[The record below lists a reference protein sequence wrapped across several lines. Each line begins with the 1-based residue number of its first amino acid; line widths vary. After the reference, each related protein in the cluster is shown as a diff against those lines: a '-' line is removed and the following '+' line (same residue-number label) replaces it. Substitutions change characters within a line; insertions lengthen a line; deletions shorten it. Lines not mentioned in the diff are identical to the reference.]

1 MKKNKGRLDL
11 LRDRVEDL
19 SIASRRYQSLIY
31 FVWFVFVVVT
41 YGLMIGLN
49 LFLSEEV
56 EISSTKL
63 QSELD
68 FGSTAYVLLDRNVNQ
83 KERSATFVL
92 GKNEMDP
99 VYEER
104 TWHVSVDYQNGSD
117 DGQIQTTIYQGEN
130 NFTYI
135 QVEGLA
141 SEWSGLRVELTTKSD
156 VQVEEQSDYI
166 IVGEKDTQ
174 SDPID
179 FQNETEVEITAI
191 DYAIE
196 QRNAAIADNETVIK
210 ENEEEIE
217 KNKEKSQLLEA
228 EMVYQTD
235 AQKTETQNSINQLNE
250 RNRQLATTNYSTE
263 KQNEELQEQIEKL
276 QEKVADKKNSTK

>member
-1 MKKNKGRLDL
+1 MEEKKSRLDL

-19 SIASRRYQSLIY
+19 SIVSRRYQSLLY
-31 FVWFVFVVVT
+31 FMWFVFAVVT
-41 YGLMIGLN
+41 YCVMIGLN
-49 LFLSEEV
+49 LFHSEEV
-56 EISSTKL
+56 AITSTKI
-63 QSELD
+63 QSELE

-92 GKNEMDP
+92 GKKEMEP

-104 TWHVSVDYQNGSD
+104 TWHVSVDYQNGSA

-156 VQVEEQSDYI
+156 VEVEEQSDYI

-174 SDPID
+174 SDQID
-179 FQNETEVEITAI
+179 FQTETNVQVMAI

-196 QRNAAIADNETVIK
+196 QRNAIIADNQSVIK
-210 ENEEEIE
+210 DNEKEIE
-217 KNKEKSQLLEA
+217 KNKEKAQRLEA
-228 EMVYQTD
+228 EMVYQTA
-235 AQKTETQNSINQLNE
+235 AQKTETQNVINQLNE
-250 RNRQLATTNYSTE
+250 RNRQLEVTNYSTE
-263 KQNEELQEQIEKL
+263 TQNEELQDQIEKL
-276 QEKVADKKNSTK
+276 KEKAKVVEMS